1 MNEEAI
7 KLLYEDLI
15 DEFDVG
21 SLEEFTGYLSD
32 IGNRQSF
39 YDEIISQRSS
49 LS

>member
-39 YDEIISQRSS
+39 YDEIIS
-49 LS
+49 